1 MDHPLTQ
8 ISACHLFGR
17 TSISPIF
24 NTDHITESNTRI
36 WGRWFDDDGNA
47 TPFNPLQITK
57 VAFKAQYMS
66 YEEDEEDPEL
76 ESSDLPT
83 NDTPTIQQPVGT
95 GPTLPS
101 ADGSSSNNM
110 PARSFK
116 DFKASSL
123 TDGTFRVKQKYDG
136 LVTRLL
142 DGKGLSDRQPNDYF
156 DEMEPGL
163 FAILPGGIDLTTVE
177 ILTFFP
183 GYLKDPFFLYRC
195 TAAGWS
201 ATSLKTALFERR
213 NEDINEG
220 TIYTAIQ
227 TRLRVNLVFV
237 TGDNKATI
245 MAYKRLSDNERSV
258 VTDYTNNGFAMTWA
272 ASNGYER
279 KDRATEEI
287 RRDDLTLAQ
296 VYNNGARIRQMP
308 QGNDAGTLTALIMAL
323 KQDPENEIKS
333 LTMSQIAS
341 HVANNTQMTPVTHT
355 AVDDKICANFWEKEN
370 KKRKDAEKSRS
381 SR

>member
-1 MDHPLTQ
+1 MPAIFSDGPPYHQ
-8 ISACHLFGR
+8 F
-17 TSISPIF
+17 F

-36 WGRWFDDDGNA
+36 WGRWFDDDGNP

-57 VAFKAQYMS
+57 AAFEAQYMS

-76 ESSDLPT
+76 ESSGLPI

-110 PARSFK
+110 PERSFK

-136 LVTRLL
+136 LLQRLL
-142 DGKGLSDRQPNDYF
+142 DGKGLRDRQSNDHF
-156 DEMEPGL
+156 DEMKPGL

-201 ATSLKTALFERR
+201 ATSLNNALFEHRKEHAS
-213 NEDINEG
+213 EDS
-220 TIYTAIQ
+220 IYSAIR
-227 TRLRVNLVFV
+227 TRLRTNLMFV

-245 MAYKRLSDNERSV
+245 KLYQRLSDNERSV
-258 VTDYTNNGFAMTWA
+258 VTDYTNNTFAMKWA
-272 ASNGYER
+272 TTNGYER
-279 KDRATEEI
+279 KDRATREM

-296 VYNNGARIRQMP
+296 VYNKGLRIRQMP

-323 KQDPENEIKS
+323 KQNPGNEIKS
-333 LTMSQIAS
+333 LTMSQIAN
-341 HVANNTQMTPVTHT
+341 HVTNDAQMTPIAHT
-355 AVDDKICANFWEKEN
+355 AVDDKICAKFWEKEY
-370 KKRKDAEKSRS
+370 KKKKDAKKSGS
-381 SR
+381 NG